1 MNILH
6 ISLMSSCNFDC
17 YYCTVKKWL
26 RPLETAQSLGR
37 NLLTN
42 EALLKWFDA
51 FIKPDE
57 WYIELIG
64 GEPGLYPQ
72 ISELIP
78 AITEKGYYGIVKT
91 NGSLPIPESPNFIRA
106 AAWHKDRDLP
116 QYFDQLVIIK
126 NPDDTW
132 RDKES
137 YCKKKKIKYQLVDY
151 DRRCEG
157 ILNTDLMKGYE
168 PNKAIYSQHINSS
181 GEVTCCPAATPV
193 MQDGVCTIFD
203 MAPPIYTNILLT
215 SCKCCK
221 NIHDVELFLPDDI
234 REKFNDDFERRKK

>member
-26 RPLETAQSLGR
+26 VPLEGAQAIGR

-51 FIKPDE
+51 FIKPDK

-64 GEPGLYPQ
+64 GEPGLYPE
-72 ISELIP
+72 IGDLIP
-78 AITEKGYYGIVKT
+78 ALTEKGYHGIVKT

-106 AAWHKDRDLP
+106 AAWYKDRDLP

-137 YCKKKKIKYQLVDY
+137 YCKKKKIKYQLV
-151 DRRCEG
+151 
-157 ILNTDLMKGYE
+157 
-168 PNKAIYSQHINSS
+168 
-181 GEVTCCPAATPV
+181 
-193 MQDGVCTIFD
+193 
-203 MAPPIYTNILLT
+203 
-215 SCKCCK
+215 
-221 NIHDVELFLPDDI
+221 
-234 REKFNDDFERRKK
+234 